1 MAAYETCV
9 GTTSTG
15 NYSPILLSNPISC
28 LDETTWFQS
37 VESNMHIYPN
47 PTSGEFSISFSN
59 TWGNT
64 VNYIVTNKIG
74 QKVFDET
81 GFKNEWKVIH
91 SINLPDELTAGIY
104 TITILTACK
113 RESRNFVIVKLLLKI
128 VVIS

>member
-1 MAAYETCV
+1 
-9 GTTSTG
+9 
-15 NYSPILLSNPISC
+15 
-28 LDETTWFQS
+28 
-37 VESNMHIYPN
+37 MHIYPN

-104 TITILTACK
+104 TITILTAGK
-113 RESRNFVIVKLLLKI
+113 RESRNFVIVN
-128 VVIS
+128 